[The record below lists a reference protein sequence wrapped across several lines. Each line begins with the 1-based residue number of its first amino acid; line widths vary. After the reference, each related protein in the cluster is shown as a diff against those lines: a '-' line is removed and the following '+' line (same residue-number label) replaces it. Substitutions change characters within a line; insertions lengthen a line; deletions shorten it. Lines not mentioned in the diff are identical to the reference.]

1 MKSEKIKF
9 EKLINFNTK
18 CCMYSIST
26 DILLNVNL
34 VNKIIGFKLFKKI
47 MEANNGLHELALDPR
62 AYRFFPTSK
71 PFANS

>member
-1 MKSEKIKF
+1 
-9 EKLINFNTK
+9 
-18 CCMYSIST
+18 MYSIST
-26 DILLNVNL
+26 DLLLNGNL

-47 MEANNGLHELALDPR
+47 MEANNGLHELALDQR